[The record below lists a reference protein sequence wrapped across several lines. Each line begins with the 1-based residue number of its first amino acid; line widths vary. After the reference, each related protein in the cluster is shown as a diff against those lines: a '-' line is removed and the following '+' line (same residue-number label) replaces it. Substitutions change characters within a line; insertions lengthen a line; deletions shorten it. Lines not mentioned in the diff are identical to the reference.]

1 MKRFNLIIL
10 LSVIFTLSLS
20 SCEIFISEDDL
31 MKIVDSDIC
40 EAPCWQGITPGV
52 TTKDEVEIRVLDL
65 LSKENVIS
73 GKSPTYIFRTDD
85 MDGLWLTLKYEKL
98 GLEISVYGKQNIV
111 EEIDF
116 YFWDS
121 KPSLKRALKN
131 VGYPEMIGVC
141 HESLEIR
148 RELVYFE
155 NQISTLTYIK
165 QLRIDGTSFI
175 VEYLPETKIDR
186 IEYLLNNKYPQYDF
200 VFSWTDFGE
209 SSFNPEIDD
218 PDRPCPDNEK

>member
-1 MKRFNLIIL
+1 MKRIYLIIL
-10 LSVIFTLSLS
+10 ISFPFILSLS
-20 SCEIFISEDDL
+20 SCRFFVSENDL
-31 MKIVDSDIC
+31 MEIIESGTCK
-40 EAPCWQGITPGV
+40 APCWQGITPGL
-52 TTKDEVEIRVLDL
+52 TTKDEVEIRVLDM
-65 LSKENVIS
+65 LSKENVTS

-116 YFWDS
+116 YFWES
-121 KPSLKRALKN
+121 KPSLKRVLKN
-131 VGYPEMIGVC
+131 VGDPEMIGVC
-141 HESLEIR
+141 HEFLEIR

-155 NQISTLTYIK
+155 NQKSTLTYIK
-165 QLRIDGTSFI
+165 QFRIDRTSFI

-200 VFSWTDFGE
+200 VFSWTDFGQ
-209 SSFNPEIDD
+209 SSFNPENDD
-218 PDRPCPDNEK
+218 PDRPCPDYEK